1 MTQPLRIAILVPDP
15 DNLFYAPRWPE
26 LFERLAEPLRGLGAR
41 VEAQAWIGGD
51 APDALLA
58 YDLVLPLLVWGYH
71 LRAQE
76 WAARIEAWRGLGVR
90 LNPGPD
96 ILAWNSRKAYLAQLA
111 ERGAPVVP
119 SLMSDQVV
127 RADLE
132 AARSRFGAQTLVVK
146 PQVSAGAHCTVVV
159 QAGDSL
165 DGLPE
170 GPVVIQPFLPAVG
183 EEGELSLFYFGG
195 QLSHAVTKVAKAGD
209 FRVQPQFGGLST
221 TVTPS
226 PLALAAAAS
235 VMAAAGFDL
244 LYARVDLIRCLD
256 GRLGLMELEIIEPDL
271 FMAHAPDGGAA
282 FAAAV
287 MAAVRA

>member
-1 MTQPLRIAILVPDP
+1 MTEPLRIAILVPDP

-26 LFERLAEPLRGLGAR
+26 LFERLAEPLRRQGAR
-41 VEAQAWIGGD
+41 VEAQPWIGGA
-51 APDALLA
+51 APEDLLA

-71 LRAQE
+71 LRAE
-76 WAARIEAWRGLGVR
+76 AWAARIAAWRTLGVR
-90 LNPGPD
+90 LNHGPD
-96 ILAWNSRKAYLAQLA
+96 ILAWNTCKAYLAQLA
-111 ERGAPVVP
+111 DRGAPVVP
-119 SLMSDQVV
+119 SLMSDQVCE
-127 RADLE
+127 ADLD
-132 AARSRFGAQTLVVK
+132 AARQRFGCQTLVVK
-146 PQVSAGAHCTVVV
+146 PQVSAGAHCTVVL
-159 QAGDSL
+159 QAGDGL
-165 DGLPE
+165 GGLPD

-195 QLSHAVTKVAKAGD
+195 RFSHAVTKVARAGD

-221 TVTPS
+221 TVTPD
-226 PLALAAAAS
+226 PQALAAAEA
-235 VMAAAGFDL
+235 VMAAAGWDL

-256 GRLGLMELEIIEPDL
+256 GSLGLMELEIIEPGL